1 MENKIIVNTQHDS
14 RGYLVMLPGQ
24 LSVLVTLRDGRPA
37 VHIATTTGDEP
48 LFVSVDGEYVTNRR
62 AH

>member
-37 VHIATTTGDEP
+37 VHICD
-48 LFVSVDGEYVTNRR
+48 DNR
-62 AH
+62 